1 MIAAKM
7 AIKAN
12 IGTCG
17 FGRTQG
23 EYYELL
29 SSVEIQH
36 TFYQP
41 PQLVT
46 LEKWRAAA
54 PDGFQF
60 ALKAWQLITHAS
72 KSPTYKRLK
81 RKLTEEELADAGY
94 FQPTEIVR
102 EAWETTRACAK
113 ALRATAILF
122 QCPASF
128 KPTTANIANL
138 RTFLAGIERDEVNLC
153 WEPRGKWDAGVVRD
167 ICDEFNIWHTVDP
180 FEQKTVTPDRCY
192 FRLHGRGGWRYKY
205 DEVELME
212 LAAMLPRDQAS
223 YVFFNNREMLDDAQ
237 RFAAIMRELRA

>member
-1 MIAAKM
+1 MIAATM

-17 FGRTQG
+17 FGRNR
-23 EYYELL
+23 EAYLEKL
-29 SSVEIQH
+29 SCVEIQH

-41 PQLVT
+41 PPIET
-46 LEKWRAAA
+46 LAQWREDV
-54 PDGFQF
+54 PKGFEF
-60 ALKAWQLITHAS
+60 TIKAWQLITHAT
-72 KSPTYKRLK
+72 KSPTYRRLK
-81 RKLTEEELADAGY
+81 RDLDKVERAEAGY
-94 FQPTEIVR
+94 FQPTEIVH
-102 EAWETTRACAK
+102 EGWETTRACAK

-138 RTFLAGIERDEVNLC
+138 KVFLAGIERDEVNLC
-153 WEPRGKWDAGVVRD
+153 WEPRGQWDAMIVRE
-167 ICDEFNIWHTVDP
+167 ICDEFDVWHTVDP

-205 DEVELME
+205 DDVELAE
-212 LAAMLPRDQAS
+212 LAAMLPKDRTS

-237 RFAAIMRELRA
+237 RFAEIVRDLRH